1 MTVDLRPYINEISY
15 AKNGLPLGI
24 AFSGLNDWKDLYIMV
39 TFHLLNDRIKITDY
53 SVVEE

>member
-39 TFHLLNDRIKITDY
+39 TFHLLNDRITITDY
-53 SVVEE
+53 SVEG